1 MGSDGTKGAKPLRD
15 AGAMVIVQDKASS
28 VVWGMPGSAVDA
40 GLADAVVPLM
50 QIPEAVVKLL

>member
-1 MGSDGTKGAKPLRD
+1 
-15 AGAMVIVQDKASS
+15 